1 MKSRHKDVLLF
12 SGIFLVLFVFFYV
25 AHPLILFDSDDWEM
39 CSYFRRPLPMPGG
52 YNGIKVFPETLFP
65 ILTEIAANFVYPI
78 MKDS

>member
-65 ILTEIAANFVYPI
+65 ILTEIAANFVYL
-78 MKDS
+78 